1 MLTGEHSQTAQD
13 FLAASDSEFAAGDIL
28 QGSEKLWGA
37 AAHAIMAIAQQ
48 RGWRFGDHR
57 ALRAA
62 ANRLADEL
70 REPILASNFSVAEK
84 FHANFCHDFMQ
95 DFEIDGDREK
105 VREFV
110 NSILSLHE
118 LSSENH

>member
-37 AAHAIMAIAQQ
+37 AAHAVMAVAQQ

-57 ALRAA
+57 ALQVA

-70 REPILASNFSVAEK
+70 REPILDAQFSVAQK
-84 FHANFCHDFMQ
+84 FQANFYYDFMQ
-95 DFEIDGDREK
+95 DYEIERDRQEIH
-105 VREFV
+105 RFV
-110 NSILSLHE
+110 NRVLSLPE
-118 LSSENH
+118 LPPAGC

>member
-1 MLTGEHSQTAQD
+1 MLTGEHSQTAQH
-13 FLAASDSEFAAGDIL
+13 FLATSNSEFVAGDIL

-37 AAHAIMAIAQQ
+37 AAHAVMAVAQQ

-57 ALRAA
+57 ALQAA

-70 REPILASNFSVAEK
+70 REPILANNFRVAEK
-84 FHANFCHDFMQ
+84 FHVNFYHDFMQ

-105 VREFV
+105 VRDFV
-110 NSILSLHE
+110 KSIFSLSE
-118 LSSENH
+118 LSSEGR

>member
-1 MLTGEHSQTAQD
+1 MLTGEHSQTAQH
-13 FLAASDSEFAAGDIL
+13 FLATSDSEFVAGDIL

-37 AAHAIMAIAQQ
+37 AAHAVMAVAQQ

-57 ALRAA
+57 ALQAA

-70 REPILASNFSVAEK
+70 REPILANNFSLAEK
-84 FHANFCHDFMQ
+84 FHANFYHDFMQ

-105 VREFV
+105 VRDFV
-110 NSILSLHE
+110 KSIFSLSE
-118 LSSENH
+118 LSSEGR

>member
-84 FHANFCHDFMQ
+84 FHANFYHDFMQ

>member
-13 FLAASDSEFAAGDIL
+13 FLATSDSEFVAGDIL

-37 AAHAIMAIAQQ
+37 AAHAVMAVAQQ

-57 ALRAA
+57 ALQAA

-70 REPILASNFSVAEK
+70 REPILANNFSVAEK
-84 FHANFCHDFMQ
+84 FHVNFYHDFMQ

-105 VREFV
+105 VRDFV
-110 NSILSLHE
+110 KSIFSLSE
-118 LSSENH
+118 LSSEGR

>member
-1 MLTGEHSQTAQD
+1 MLTEEHSQTAQD

-37 AAHAIMAIAQQ
+37 AAHAVMAVAQQ

-57 ALRAA
+57 SLKAA

-70 REPILASNFSVAEK
+70 REPVLASNFSVAEK
-84 FHANFCHDFMQ
+84 FHGNFYHDFMQ
-95 DFEIDGDREK
+95 DFEIDDDRQK
-105 VREFV
+105 VRDFV
-110 NSILSLHE
+110 NRVLSLPE
-118 LSSENH
+118 LPPVGC

>member
-1 MLTGEHSQTAQD
+1 MLTGERSQTAQD
-13 FLAASDSEFAAGDIL
+13 FLAASDSEFAAGGIL

-37 AAHAIMAIAQQ
+37 AAHAVMAVSQQ

-70 REPILASNFSVAEK
+70 QEPILASNFSVAEK
-84 FHANFCHDFMQ
+84 FHANFYHDFMQ
-95 DFEIDGDREK
+95 DFEIYDDRQK
-105 VREFV
+105 VRDFV
-110 NSILSLHE
+110 NRVLSLPE
-118 LSSENH
+118 LPPVGC

>member
-37 AAHAIMAIAQQ
+37 AAHAVMAVAQQ

-70 REPILASNFSVAEK
+70 REPVLASNFSVAEK
-84 FHANFCHDFMQ
+84 FHANFYHDFMQ
-95 DFEIDGDREK
+95 DFEIDDDREK
-105 VREFV
+105 VRDFV
-110 NSILSLHE
+110 KSILSLHE
-118 LSSENH
+118 LSSESY